1 MSRRKN
7 EVLIEWMD
15 RSCKGEQN
23 RVNVK
28 HILADA
34 EDITVGAVV
43 TARITSRKYTGTV
56 LDLLE
61 WSAPQKAKRKR
72 KPAAKANKQNK
83 SAEKQKVRINARLY
97 NIIYCSYVCILM
109 IIRTNLIEI
118 VFRLV
123 LEDTGGKECLVVSW
137 LTCHHSLI

>member
-15 RSCKGEQN
+15 RSYKGEQN
-23 RVNVK
+23 PVNAK

-43 TARITSRKYTGTV
+43 MARINSQKYTGTV

-61 WSAPQKAKRKR
+61 WLAPQKAKHKR
-72 KPAAKANKQNK
+72 KPAAKAKKQNK
-83 SAEKQKVRINARLY
+83 AAAKGEKQKDC
-97 NIIYCSYVCILM
+97 IILCTVATCYILM
-109 IIRTNLIEI
+109 IIRTNLNDI

-123 LEDTGGKECLVVSW
+123 LEVTGRKQSYDSPVTTALSAC
-137 LTCHHSLI
+137 

>member
-1 MSRRKN
+1 MSWRKN

-15 RSCKGEQN
+15 RSFKGEQN

-28 HILADA
+28 HKLADA

-43 TARITSRKYTGTV
+43 TARINSRKYTGTV

-72 KPAAKANKQNK
+72 KPAAKAKKQKK
-83 SAEKQKVRINARLY
+83 SAAKGEKQKVRINA
-97 NIIYCSYVCILM
+97 
-109 IIRTNLIEI
+109 
-118 VFRLV
+118 
-123 LEDTGGKECLVVSW
+123 
-137 LTCHHSLI
+137 

>member
-15 RSCKGEQN
+15 RSCKEEQN

-28 HILADA
+28 HILTDA

-43 TARITSRKYTGTV
+43 TVRINFRKYTGTV

-61 WSAPQKAKRKR
+61 WSTSQKAKPKR

-83 SAEKQKVRINARLY
+83 SAAKGEKQKVRINARLY
-97 NIIYCSYVCILM
+97 DIIYCSY
-109 IIRTNLIEI
+109 
-118 VFRLV
+118 
-123 LEDTGGKECLVVSW
+123 
-137 LTCHHSLI
+137 

>member
-1 MSRRKN
+1 MSWRKN

-15 RSCKGEQN
+15 RSFKGEQN

-28 HILADA
+28 HKLADA

-43 TARITSRKYTGTV
+43 TARINSRKYTGTV

-72 KPAAKANKQNK
+72 KPAAMSPSYG
-83 SAEKQKVRINARLY
+83 SAMSNPFGF
-97 NIIYCSYVCILM
+97 YVPGASPHIPY
-109 IIRTNLIEI
+109 
-118 VFRLV
+118 
-123 LEDTGGKECLVVSW
+123 
-137 LTCHHSLI
+137 HS

>member
-15 RSCKGEQN
+15 RSCKGERDRLN
-23 RVNVK
+23 MK

-43 TARITSRKYTGTV
+43 TARINSRKYTGTV

-72 KPAAKANKQNK
+72 KPAAKAKKQNK

-118 VFRLV
+118 VF
-123 LEDTGGKECLVVSW
+123 
-137 LTCHHSLI
+137 